1 MIKKIF
7 ILIIKYNKKYKMAYA
22 QEKLKTVIS
31 VPTSSSILTV
41 DTRDGLTYD
50 SQGYP
55 TYKNPY
61 DIDIYK
67 NSPIFRGKI
76 NRIALTNFSMKY
88 TTPNVNP
95 YNNVLFLDK
104 QPEQPGDVPERYA
117 LFMDTEHLSGLSLEE
132 ASPSSSL
139 QPGFYTPEIL
149 ASSVQNALNA
159 GDGVFD
165 STSWTCSWVKDS
177 ENPASTG
184 GRFRIGN
191 TTIDFKINPMGG
203 LDKGTFQFQTLSNP
217 PVKVGPIYKRTST
230 LAQLMGF
237 DNISSSKAYST
248 FWFSGIASMNYTS
261 YIDVI
266 SNTITINQF
275 TRDVSTDNNTG
286 YNLLARIYINQ
297 NLRPNINKTLI
308 TGSDGTTV
316 AGYNYT
322 YDYPGMTPMM
332 INWEAEYPKQI
343 RWDKE
348 AFLAGVQIQL
358 KDDMGNLLYFQDEP
372 VNLVSQYGDTG
383 YALMT
388 FMISEQ
394 DD

>member
-1 MIKKIF
+1 
-7 ILIIKYNKKYKMAYA
+7 MAYA

-88 TTPNVNP
+88 TTQNVNP
-95 YNNVLFLDK
+95 YNNLLVLEDGL
-104 QPEQPGDVPERYA
+104 GDEFRLGDHQYTNELGETA
-117 LFMDTEHLSGLSLEE
+117 TATISF
-132 ASPSSSL
+132 
-139 QPGFYTPEIL
+139 GFYQPDEL
-149 ASSVQNALNA
+149 ASQIQTVLRNSSALGVNTWSVS
-159 GDGVFD
+159 FD
-165 STSWTCSWVKDS
+165 KDECIFTISNTSSKF
-177 ENPASTG
+177 
-184 GRFRIGN
+184 FR
-191 TTIDFKINPMGG
+191 INPMFGK
-203 LDKGTFQFQTLSNP
+203 DKGTVSVGGPVNP
-217 PVKVGPIYKRTST
+217 IIYKRTST
-230 LAQLMGF
+230 LASIMGF
-237 DNISSSKAYST
+237 DNSDSSTSQTKLSAT
-248 FWFSGIASMNYTS
+248 PSMNYTS
-261 YIDVI
+261 YIDLV
-266 SNTITINQF
+266 SNTITVNQF
-275 TRDVSTDNNTG
+275 TRDVSTDNDTG
-286 YNLLARIYINQ
+286 YNLLARIYLNDNMKDYISVKKSYS
-297 NLRPNINKTLI
+297 PPIPPSIEDTLI
-308 TGSDGTTV
+308 STEYKYNFPGSK
-316 AGYNYT
+316 
-322 YDYPGMTPMM
+322 PMM

-358 KDDMGNLLYFQDEP
+358 KDDMGNLLYYKERITGQA
-372 VNLVSQYGDTG
+372 GDTG